1 MKICWGMLEG
11 VYLTINGTFRKGSET
26 YIYKESCIKC
36 GEPYLAEKRRNT
48 KFCSISCSSKDRGH
62 SIEAR
67 KKISKVHTGK
77 AISIEHREKLAKSM
91 SKRVGVLSP
100 YYKGGI
106 TKLGLTLYD
115 NYKDTLSLYE
125 DIRKQEDT
133 DLLEV
138 KCAYCGQWFTP
149 TRNSANHRLGAINN
163 LNKGEHLFYCSDNCK
178 QACPTFGMRNHPK
191 GFKKATSREVSTYL
205 RQIVFE
211 RDNWECQKCGKTGK
225 EVALHCHHI
234 KGYAQN
240 KILAN
245 DVDNCIT
252 LCKGCHKEVHK
263 LPGCRYVDLRCK

>member
-1 MKICWGMLEG
+1 MKICWDNLEG
-11 VYLTINGTFRKGSET
+11 IHLTRNGTLVRNTST
-26 YIYKESCIKC
+26 YIYRDSCAKC
-36 GEPYLAEKRRNT
+36 GNPYLTRKDLQSS
-48 KFCSISCSSKDRGH
+48 FCGKSCAQSGENHHMYGKTH
-62 SIEAR
+62 TIETIN
-67 KKISKVHTGK
+67 K
-77 AISIEHREKLAKSM
+77 M
-91 SKRVGVLSP
+91 SRSVTGVLNGN
-100 YYKGGI
+100 YKGGI
-106 TKLGLTLYD
+106 RKLGLAAYTT
-115 NYKDTLSLYE
+115 YKAKLGHYE
-125 DIRKQEDT
+125 SVRKQISTEI
-133 DLLEV
+133 LEV
-138 KCAYCGQWFTP
+138 RCAYCGGWYTP
-149 TRNSANHRLGAINN
+149 TRDAVHNRLAAINN
-163 LNKGEHLFYCSDNCK
+163 LDRGEHRFYCSDNCK
-178 QACPTFGMRNHPK
+178 ESCPIYYQKKHPK